1 MRRNDVTNS
10 DYTDY
15 SYAYELQYHILHTQ
29 DPVAYA
35 YEFGQGFYDN
45 LNNPINF
52 TQRIAGK
59 DGYKMSSHE
68 LRVTTPKDLPLRATF
83 GWFTARQI
91 HQIEQRYVIDGQ
103 GPTGL
108 GLADTLSVTYWPN
121 TYWLTK
127 EQRINRDYALFAEAS
142 YDITSQLTGS
152 VGLRHFEWKNSLEG
166 FYGFANRTLQGS
178 KPATDPRSCKNS
190 RYINIVP
197 ISGAPCTNIS
207 QFQDAT
213 GNTPKVN
220 LTYKFDPMRM
230 VYATYAKGFRP
241 GGVNRVGTVPPYKS
255 DFLTSYEL
263 GWKTSWLGNTLRF
276 NGAFFW
282 ENWKDFQY
290 AFLGPNS
297 VTVVANAG
305 NARIKGMETQ
315 LEWAASDSLT
325 LSGGFQLLFEAKALN
340 DVCTTLNAAGSTQQG
355 TCVDLNKIPV
365 PIDVPANSQLPTTP
379 KFKGDLTARYHFAI
393 GEASAHLQAAYVY
406 QSEVLSDLRPAV
418 RVFLHNMPAYGLLD
432 LTFGVDKGPY
442 SVELFVNN
450 ALDKRAEIYRYT
462 ECTEAICGG
471 VGGNVYSG
479 IYAPRMIGVKFGQKF

>member
-1 MRRNDVTNS
+1 M
-10 DYTDY
+10 
-15 SYAYELQYHILHTQ
+15 
-29 DPVAYA
+29 
-35 YEFGQGFYDN
+35 
-45 LNNPINF
+45 
-52 TQRIAGK
+52 
-59 DGYKMSSHE
+59 
-68 LRVTTPKDLPLRATF
+68 
-83 GWFTARQI
+83 
-91 HQIEQRYVIDGQ
+91 
-103 GPTGL
+103 
-108 GLADTLSVTYWPN
+108 
-121 TYWLTK
+121 
-127 EQRINRDYALFAEAS
+127 
-142 YDITSQLTGS
+142 
-152 VGLRHFEWKNSLEG
+152 
-166 FYGFANRTLQGS
+166 
-178 KPATDPRSCKNS
+178 
-190 RYINIVP
+190 
-197 ISGAPCTNIS
+197 
-207 QFQDAT
+207 
-213 GNTPKVN
+213 N

-305 NARIKGMETQ
+305 DARIKGMETQ

-355 TCVDLNKIPV
+355 TCVDLNNIPV

-450 ALDKRAEIYRYT
+450 VLDKRAEIFRYT

-479 IYAPRMIGVKFGQKF
+479 IYAPRLIGVKFGQKF